1 MESDRQSAKRL
12 FFLSQD
18 KAIISRLTAVE
29 LTAIV
34 IILIGQFIVYFNTQ
48 LKPYPDVWFHIMQ
61 KCNDVSHL
69 FAKNH

>member
-34 IILIGQFIVYFNTQ
+34 IILIDQFIVYFNTQ
-48 LKPYPDVWFHIMQ
+48 LKPYPDV
-61 KCNDVSHL
+61 
-69 FAKNH
+69 